1 MRDAVAEMSHFRE
14 FDFLVINDDFEVALA
29 DLRSIIRSRRLRQEH
44 QSMLQ
49 RELIASL
56 LV

>member
-1 MRDAVAEMSHFRE
+1 MRVAVAEMSHYCD
-14 FDFLVINDDFEVALA
+14 FDYLIINDDFEVALA
-29 DLRSIIRSRRLRQEH
+29 DLRSVIRSRRLRRER
-44 QSMLQ
+44 QSALH

>member
-14 FDFLVINDDFEVALA
+14 FDYLVINDDFEVAVA
-29 DLRSIIRSRRLRQEH
+29 DLRSIIRSRGLRQEH

-49 RELIASL
+49 RQLIASL